1 MKISAM
7 DLEDQFL
14 ILESHHRFKPTVR
27 KMASFELWCW
37 YMPSQEL
44 QKQFIFY
51 CINSLVCGVLLCTQ
65 PVDQQMSKID
75 QQISSNETQTA

>member
-44 QKQFIFY
+44 QKQ
-51 CINSLVCGVLLCTQ
+51 SKTVHLLLHKQFGLWGIVVYPAC
-65 PVDQQMSKID
+65 
-75 QQISSNETQTA
+75 